1 MRRREFIIVL
11 GGATATWPLV
21 ARAQQPAMPVIGIL
35 SNPARN
41 AMTVAFAAFRRAL
54 NEAGYIEG
62 QNVSIEYRFANGQI
76 DRLPSLAADLI
87 NRKPAALVAVAN
99 AAALAAKAA
108 TTTIPIVFVIGGDP
122 VKLGL
127 VESLNKPGGNVT
139 GITFLLTQMES
150 KRLGLLHELVPRATM
165 LAVMINPG
173 QPAASD
179 QASQVTEAAQALGVQ
194 VRIVSVGSERDLESA
209 FATCVK
215 LGAGG
220 LLVTSDPFFNSKDE
234 QIIAL
239 AARNSIPAIYEFRD
253 FAVLGGLASYGN
265 SLNDALRQAAVY
277 TGKILGGAEP
287 TDLPAVQA
295 TKFEFVINLRTAKS
309 LGLDVPPTLSA
320 RADEV
325 IE

>member
-1 MRRREFIIVL
+1 MRRRDFIGIV
-11 GGATATWPLV
+11 GSAAAWPLA
-21 ARAQQPAMPVIGIL
+21 ARAQQLTMPVIGIL
-35 SNPARN
+35 SNPAPN
-41 AMTVAFAAFRRAL
+41 AMTVAFAAFRCTL

-99 AAALAAKAA
+99 AAALATKAA
-108 TTTIPIVFVIGGDP
+108 TATIPIVFVIGGDP

-127 VESLNKPGGNVT
+127 VESLDKPGGNVT

-194 VRIVSVGSERDLESA
+194 VRIVSVSSERDLEPA
-209 FATCVK
+209 FATCV
-215 LGAGG
+215 
-220 LLVTSDPFFNSKDE
+220 
-234 QIIAL
+234 
-239 AARNSIPAIYEFRD
+239 
-253 FAVLGGLASYGN
+253 
-265 SLNDALRQAAVY
+265 
-277 TGKILGGAEP
+277 
-287 TDLPAVQA
+287 
-295 TKFEFVINLRTAKS
+295 
-309 LGLDVPPTLSA
+309 
-320 RADEV
+320 
-325 IE
+325 